1 VIHKEFT
8 GKDVQFHEAANIFPL
23 LDEKAFDELMEDI
36 GKNGLRESIKIMDG
50 LVLDGRN
57 RYRACLH
64 SGAKPRF
71 EHVSPDDP
79 IAYVLSLNLHRRHLS
94 SAQSAMCAARAM
106 EIYERQAKERQQVRK
121 GDQAGASPANLP
133 DLAKGDARDKAGKAF
148 GVSGKSVDHAT
159 RVIEK
164 GIPELAKA
172 VDEGRMAVSTAALLA
187 TEEPEVQQKAISDPK
202 RNRIYDKDNGKPKRS
217 GSDGRTEHQ
226 HVASTNVQYA
236 EMAVLQLERID
247 FSQDGWIDAISKVE
261 TWIEKTRKKHVR

>member
-1 VIHKEFT
+1 MNSKDFT

-23 LDEKAFDELMEDI
+23 LDEKTFEELVEDI

-71 EHVSPDDP
+71 EHVTPEDP

-94 SAQSAMCAARAM
+94 SAQSAMCAARAR
-106 EIYERQAKERQQVRK
+106 EIYERQAKDRQK
-121 GDQAGASPANLP
+121 LGKENLP
-133 DLAKGDARDKAGKAF
+133 DPQQQGQARDKAGKAF

-172 VDEGRMAVSTAALLA
+172 VDEGRMAVSTAAFLA
-187 TEEPEVQQKAISDPK
+187 TEEPVIQKQAISDPK

-217 GSDGRTEHQ
+217 GSDGRTEYK
-226 HVASTNVQYA
+226 HVASTNLQYA
-236 EMAVLQLERID
+236 EMAILQLERID

-261 TWIEKTRKKHVR
+261 TWIVSIRKKHVR

>member
-1 VIHKEFT
+1 MTNKEFT

-23 LDEKAFDELMEDI
+23 LDEKAFEELVADI

-71 EHVSPDDP
+71 EHVSPEDP

-94 SAQSAMCAARAM
+94 SAQSAMCAARAR
-106 EIYERQAKERQQVRK
+106 EIYEKQAKERLDTK
-121 GDQAGASPANLP
+121 GGRSGPVNLP
-133 DLAKGDARDKAGKAF
+133 EAKGDARDKAGKAF

-202 RNRIYDKDNGKPKRS
+202 RNRIYDKDNGKPKTVKAENV
-217 GSDGRTEHQ
+217 GRTEYK
-226 HVASTNVQYA
+226 HVASTNLQYA
-236 EMAVLQLERID
+236 EIAILQLERID
-247 FSQDGWIDAISKVE
+247 FSQDGWKGAIAKVE
-261 TWIEKTRKKHVR
+261 AWISEVRKKHVR

>member
-1 VIHKEFT
+1 MNNKEFT

-23 LDEKAFDELMEDI
+23 LDEKAFEELVVDI

-64 SGAKPRF
+64 SGSKPRF
-71 EHVSPDDP
+71 EHVSPEDP

-94 SAQSAMCAARAM
+94 SAQSAMCAARAS
-106 EIYERQAKERQQVRK
+106 EIYEKQAKDRML
-121 GDQAGASPANLP
+121 AGKKQDPPANLP
-133 DLAKGDARDKAGKAF
+133 EGTHGDARDKAGKAF
-148 GVSGKSVDHAT
+148 GVSGKSVDHAKT
-159 RVIEK
+159 VIQK

-187 TEEPEVQQKAISDPK
+187 TEEPEIQIKAISDPK

-217 GSDGRTEHQ
+217 GSDGRTEYK
-226 HVASTNVQYA
+226 HVASTNLQYA
-236 EMAVLQLERID
+236 EMAILQLERID
-247 FSQDGWIDAISKVE
+247 FLQDGWIDAITKVE
-261 TWIEKTRKKHVR
+261 AWIEKIRKKHVR